1 MKIEIRTHCKV
12 CGTKLGYRQR
22 TFCSKTCR
30 ESIYYQRYKERI
42 TEWTRNRLQEKL
54 KASGKELVQCLI
66 CGRWYIQLGNHVFQV
81 HKMSAREYREEFNL
95 EVKRGTTPAWFRKL
109 KGDIALENETYK
121 NLKAG
126 KKFRFKKGDLGLG
139 KYKRSPV
146 TMERLKTL
154 HTFNK
159 KSNN

>member
-1 MKIEIRTHCKV
+1 M
-12 CGTKLGYRQR
+12 
-22 TFCSKTCR
+22 
-30 ESIYYQRYKERI
+30 
-42 TEWTRNRLQEKL
+42 QEKL